1 MDQVTGFCAVE
12 SKKPQRM
19 AEAFCSVLM
28 VPRDGIEPPTLTGD
42 RKTRIKSVLLGGHG
56 GKVKPVCV
64 PEAIGLWVLQHE
76 PGIQCMEELKGVHI
90 RHVKVFANIGDNK
103 LPLRFKI

>member
-1 MDQVTGFCAVE
+1 MVPWGF
-12 SKKPQRM
+12 
-19 AEAFCSVLM
+19 LGIL